1 MIDNERCID
10 LLKEELN
17 KKGELQLTVHG
28 DSMLPNLKDG
38 EAIIV
43 EKCDKYKIGDIVAFY
58 AIIEKQLKI
67 VVHRVILVRKTYALT
82 KGDNNNAENSGTIN
96 ADLIEGKVIGKI
108 PLLGKFFAKEIITI
122 IVFIIGYFYIPKKK
136 NKTNTTKNRYKKKLI
151 KF

>member
-82 KGDNNNAENSGTIN
+82 KGDNNNFI
-96 ADLIEGKVIGKI
+96 DPIKVIYDMILGKVK
-108 PLLGKFFAKEIITI
+108 
-122 IVFIIGYFYIPKKK
+122 
-136 NKTNTTKNRYKKKLI
+136 
-151 KF
+151 